1 MNLRLPVGRISLLL
15 ICCFLAS
22 TACASRN
29 SARASIQERHLR
41 FENVNYSYVVY
52 VPKNYDSAQALP
64 AILLLHG
71 RGGQGRDMLEN
82 WKDYAEK
89 DRILLVAPTLPYS
102 NDFEEQ
108 IPRLF
113 PALMDSARAEWNI
126 DAHRMYVFGYSAGGY
141 CAFDAMTL
149 LSNYFA
155 GGGVF
160 AAIISPDYDWIVEK
174 AQRKIPIAYYIGD
187 SDQAFKLAQT
197 RRTRDLLQKSGFPV
211 HYVEI
216 RNQDHAYY
224 RVSNSVN
231 EDAWKFITS
240 HPPE

>member
-1 MNLRLPVGRISLLL
+1 MNLKLLVGRINLLL
-15 ICCFLAS
+15 VCCLLAC

-29 SARASIQERHLR
+29 PARASIQERHLK
-41 FENVNYSYVVY
+41 FENIDYSYVVY
-52 VPKNYDSAQALP
+52 VPKKYDSAQALP

-71 RGGQGRDMLEN
+71 GGGQGRDILEN

-89 DRILLVAPTLPYS
+89 AGILLVAPTLPYS
-102 NDFEEQ
+102 NSFEER

-126 DAHRMYVFGYSAGGY
+126 DARRMYVFGYSAGGY
-141 CAFDAMTL
+141 CAFDALTL

-160 AAIISPDYDWIVEK
+160 AAIITPEYDWIVTK
-174 AQRKIPIAYYIGD
+174 AQRKVPVAYYIGD
-187 SDQAFKLAQT
+187 SDQAFKLSQT

-211 HYVEI
+211 RYVEI
-216 RNQDHAYY
+216 PNQDHAYY
-224 RVSNSVN
+224 RVSNAVN
-231 EDAWKFITS
+231 QDAWKFMTGHS
-240 HPPE
+240 PE